1 MKKILHLISLFVC
14 CSVFG
19 QVVTSTNTGN
29 TTYTTNQVRFF
40 VNMQGQP
47 ANAFLRYVVAP
58 GTPIVSAG
66 TVSQTYPS
74 NTIPATQSSG
84 SALVF
89 NMVNLTPG
97 TQYNYVVEL
106 LNMNTGVFTTSA
118 QGSFSTLAIT
128 APTVTS
134 VSTNSV
140 GTTGASV
147 TFSINPNGANA
158 TSEIRYGLSSTN
170 LNQTSSS
177 VATASS
183 NANPATEHT
192 IGLTSLSPAT
202 TYFYSVRSTN
212 SAGVTNSTPVQT
224 FTTVTPQMIYHFPFN
239 GNMTSVTNSVSLTS
253 PVAQTYVSNGTTA
266 NNALSVVIADNND
279 STTGRGTT
287 PSATLNLLP
296 TGNSPRTI
304 AMRVKFN
311 SLSATNYPISYG
323 SPSNGQAFGFE
334 QNSTTTKVSGW
345 GTPANGFS
353 RDYTFSP
360 VVNTWYTYVITYD
373 GANTI
378 LYIDNTAFAS
388 GPITLNTIGQN
399 LVLGRSAAATFGTAN
414 CAIDDLKI
422 YNYSL
427 SAAEVAALNGAQLPT
442 ISNVTNSLITTN
454 KFNVNF
460 NVTANGSA
468 GSAQLRWGTSP
479 SALTNT
485 LAGQSFVASATNVAN
500 TIILPST
507 LSPGTTYYYAVDATN
522 SVGTTTITGSCT
534 TALPPSA
541 PSIGAVSISN
551 ITTNG
556 ASISYQVN
564 PNNAAT
570 DAYVLYGTSA
580 SALDSNLNYNSGITT
595 TTTLNENF
603 TGLDPATQYFYR
615 IVATNGSGT
624 TQSVIGNFTTLT
636 PSPTIGTPTVVTSID
651 RADISFPLTTNAASA
666 SYVVNYGT
674 NASNLNLSATGTTL
688 TASSTILV
696 RLAGLAENTTYYYRI
711 SATNTGGTTTVPS
724 TGTNSFVTLTKTL
737 LYHFPFNG
745 SLTSADNSVTLDASS
760 AVTYVSNGGSNTNEA
775 ALLNMS
781 VTKDL
786 PNLPQGN
793 RARTITLRLK
803 FNDFVEKQHLF
814 NYGSNADGQ
823 KFLLAQN
830 ATTTFY
836 EFFGGAFDT
845 SYANAVNTTNW
856 YNYAV
861 TFDMNEVKIYRDGV
875 LLNPTQT
882 LRTLNTIG
890 TFFRMRVSGIAF
902 ENYLNINADDL
913 RIYNYALTQSE
924 ITALNASLTPATPA
938 PAITNVSTSN
948 VTFNSAT
955 VNFNLNAF
963 GSATT
968 YEVEYSTDSIGNFW
982 TLVPG
987 GTTSANTSTP
997 FTVQISGLDSSE
1009 QYFVRVKATN
1019 ATNQVTTSN
1028 VVSFTTLNPIVV
1040 TNLGNSNITATTA
1053 QINYT
1058 LNTNGINASV
1068 QIAYQASAIFDFDL
1082 PFTTV
1087 EVSNF
1092 GINTTTATN
1101 YNYTL
1106 TGLTPN
1112 TLYSYQFVAF
1122 TNNGG
1127 NFSGGQDSA
1136 FTTLGVSAQ
1145 PTAPSPQTFC
1155 QSSNPTVANLSATG
1169 TNIKWYAAAT
1179 GGSALPSTT
1188 VLAQGTYYVTQTQ
1201 ANSAESNRVA
1211 VTVNI
1216 NITSAPSNVPANQVF
1231 CQSATLGNIQTGAGS
1246 NFKWYAAQSVG
1257 TELPTST
1264 AISTGTYYLS
1274 QTIGSCESART
1285 PVSVTVNVVN
1295 APTAQAQTFCQ
1306 SGTVAN
1312 LVANGTQLKWYA
1324 AQTGGTQLASTT
1336 ALATGTYYVSQ
1347 TNANCESTRTAVSV
1361 TVNVVNAPSA
1371 QAQSFCQ
1378 SATVADLV
1386 ANGAG
1391 IKWYA
1396 AQTGGTQLAPTTAL
1410 TTATYF
1416 VSQTVNNCESSR
1428 TAVTVQ
1434 VTQVQAP
1441 IFPQNQSF
1449 CSGATLAN
1457 IQVSFGTNLKWF
1469 ANATGGNQ
1477 LANTTVL
1484 TTGTYYASQ
1493 TVVGCES
1500 SRTAVSVIVNV
1511 VNAPTG
1517 SATQTFVQGATI
1529 ANLVANG
1536 SSIVWFASQADALNN
1551 VNPLAASSV
1560 LVNNTTY
1567 YAMQTVSNCRST
1579 SPLAVTVTVTLS
1591 NNEVNKLSFSMY
1603 PNPASEMIT
1612 IEMDSEVK
1620 TVEIYSIHGQKV
1632 QTSNTKSVVLNNLA
1646 AGIYFVKVEDVDG
1659 LNSTK
1664 KLIIK

>member
-14 CSVFG
+14 CNVFS

-58 GTPIVSAG
+58 GTPVVSAG

-134 VSTNSV
+134 ISTNSI

-177 VATASS
+177 VTTTSS
-183 NANPATEHT
+183 NANPATEHV
-192 IGLTSLSPAT
+192 IGLSSLTPAT
-202 TYFYSVRSTN
+202 TYYYSVRSTN
-212 SAGVTNSTPVQT
+212 SAGVTNSTPVQA

-253 PVAQTYVSNGTTA
+253 PIAQTYVSNGTTA

-279 STTGRGTT
+279 STTGRGTA

-304 AMRVKFN
+304 AMRIKFN

-334 QNSTTTKVSGW
+334 QNSTTTTVSGW

-353 RDYTFSP
+353 RNYTFSP
-360 VVNTWYTYVITYD
+360 VINTWYTYVVTYD

-378 LYIDNTAFAS
+378 LYIDNTTYPS
-388 GPITLNTIGQN
+388 GPITLNTNGQN

-414 CAIDDLKI
+414 CAIDDLRI

-427 SAAEVAALNGAQLPT
+427 SASEVAALTGAQAPT
-442 ISNVTNSLITTN
+442 VTNVTNTFITTS

-460 NVTANGSA
+460 NVNVNGSA
-468 GSAQLRWGTSP
+468 GSSLLRWGTSP

-485 LAGQSFVASATNVAN
+485 INGDSYAATVTNGIS
-500 TIILPST
+500 TIILPNT
-507 LSPGTTYYYAVDATN
+507 LSPGTTYYYAVDVTN
-522 SVGTTTITGSCT
+522 AWGTTTVTGNCT

-541 PSIGAVSISN
+541 PTIGAVSISN

-564 PNNAAT
+564 PNNATT

-580 SALDSNLNYNSGITT
+580 SALDSNLNYNSGINTT
-595 TTTLNENF
+595 TTFNENF
-603 TGLDPATQYFYR
+603 TGLLPATQYFYR

-636 PSPTIGTPTVVTSID
+636 PTPTIGTPTVVTSID

-674 NASNLNLSATGTTL
+674 NASNLNLTATGSTS
-688 TASSTILV
+688 TASSTVLV
-696 RLAGLAENTTYYYRI
+696 RLAGLTENTTYFYRI

-781 VTKDL
+781 VTKNL

-793 RARTITLRLK
+793 RARTITMRLK

-814 NYGSNADGQ
+814 NYGSNANGQ

-845 SYANAVNTTNW
+845 SYANAANTTNW

-890 TFFRMRVSGIAF
+890 TFFRMRISDIAF

-924 ITALNASLTPATPA
+924 IVALNASLTPATPA
-938 PAITNVSTSN
+938 PAITNVTATN
-948 VTFNSAT
+948 VTFNTAT
-955 VNFNLNAF
+955 VNFSLNAF
-963 GSATT
+963 GSATS
-968 YEVEYSTDSIGNFW
+968 YEVEYSTDSLGQFQSQN
-982 TLVPG
+982 G
-987 GTTSANTSTP
+987 GTTSVNTATP
-997 FTVQISGLDSSE
+997 FQVQLTGLTPS
-1009 QYFVRVKATN
+1009 QTYYIRVKATN
-1019 ATNQVTTSN
+1019 ANGQITYSNNIVINTPTPIVLTNLNDSN
-1028 VVSFTTLNPIVV
+1028 V
-1040 TNLGNSNITATTA
+1040 TATTA

-1058 LNTNGINASV
+1058 LNTNGYSAFVEIR
-1068 QIAYQASAIFDFDL
+1068 YQASTVFDSDN
-1082 PFTTV
+1082 PYIT
-1087 EVSNF
+1087 EVITNAVT
-1092 GINTTTATN
+1092 NNAATN
-1101 YNYTL
+1101 YSYTL

-1112 TLYSYQFVAF
+1112 TTYSYEFGAVSFNA
-1122 TNNGG
+1122 GG
-1127 NFSGGQDSA
+1127 VETGEDSA

-1179 GGSALPSTT
+1179 GGSPLAVTT
-1188 VLAQGTYYVTQTQ
+1188 VLSQGTYYVTQTQ
-1201 ANSAESNRVA
+1201 TNSAESNRLE

-1216 NITSAPSNVPANQVF
+1216 NITSAPFNVPANQVF

-1246 NFKWYAAQSVG
+1246 NFQWYAAQTGGVV
-1257 TELPTST
+1257 LPNST

-1274 QTIGSCESART
+1274 QTIGGCESART

-1312 LVANGTQLKWYA
+1312 LVANGSQLKWYA
-1324 AQTGGTQLASTT
+1324 AQTGGTQLTSTT
-1336 ALATGTYYVSQ
+1336 ALVTGTYYVSQ
-1347 TNANCESTRTAVSV
+1347 TNANCESARTAVSV

-1378 SATVADLV
+1378 SATVANLV
-1386 ANGAG
+1386 ANGTG

-1396 AQTGGTQLAPTTAL
+1396 TQTGGTQLASTTTL
-1410 TTATYF
+1410 TTATYY
-1416 VSQTVNNCESSR
+1416 VSQTINNCESFR
-1428 TAVTVQ
+1428 TPVSITIDQIGQPVAQ
-1434 VTQVQAP
+1434 N
-1441 IFPQNQSF
+1441 NQSF
-1449 CSGATLAN
+1449 CSGATLSDV
-1457 IQVSFGTNLKWF
+1457 QFVLGGNLTWYSS
-1469 ANATGGNQ
+1469 ATGGSI
-1477 LANTTVL
+1477 LPSSTVM
-1484 TTGTYYASQ
+1484 TSTTYYVTRTVAS
-1493 TVVGCES
+1493 CES
-1500 SRTAVSVIVNV
+1500 PRTAVSVIVNV
-1511 VNAPTG
+1511 VTAPTG
-1517 SATQTFVQGATI
+1517 NATQTFVQGATVS
-1529 ANLVANG
+1529 NLVATG
-1536 SSIVWFASQADALNN
+1536 SNIVWFASQANALNN
-1551 VNPLAASSV
+1551 TNPLPSTTV

-1567 YAMQTVSNCRST
+1567 YAMQTINNCRSN

-1591 NNEVNKLSFSMY
+1591 NKEVNKLSFSMY
-1603 PNPASEMIT
+1603 PNPAVDRIT
-1612 IEMDSEVK
+1612 VEMDTEVK
-1620 TVEIYSIHGQKV
+1620 SIEIYSIHGQKV

-1646 AGIYFVKVEDVDG
+1646 AGVYFVKVEDVSG